1 MDVPAECD
9 PDAHPI
15 PRQFMKKT
23 IVPSSTT
30 ATPRPDQIECAP
42 RDQQNSAVNIAMR
55 VTEFA
60 RGIDGVA

>member
-1 MDVPAECD
+1 
-9 PDAHPI
+9 
-15 PRQFMKKT
+15 MKKT